1 MGVFQNNLMGAA
13 AAAASAGGGD
23 FYTHQIANSVRNSA
37 AQDGTLKFTAGTPT
51 SGTTF
56 TMSYWVK
63 RYDNG
68 TDGGA
73 TNIFVTGTGGGTYI
87 FIGFGANIF
96 DINFTGGIYGDTR
109 LQTNALYRD
118 TSAWYHHVLR
128 FDSTQAATTNRLRLY
143 VNGVEPTYSSQTIQ
157 AQIDQDE
164 DWDFINESGIVQ
176 AFGGLS
182 GKGHGTEGANL
193 QMAEIVFN
201 DGQSYGPD
209 SYGETK
215 NGVWIPKD
223 PSGLTFGNNGYYLK
237 FESSSDLGND
247 SSGNNNDFTAANL
260 ATHDQMLDSPTF
272 SSTDGNG
279 GNYSTLLGKLLR
291 SYGRTFTMSEGN
303 LKYAGTNSGETSNQ
317 YSTMGAS
324 SGKWYAEFLI
334 ETVGANSAVGIAPSE
349 AVSYDNS
356 IAYTNQNSP
365 GGMGYL
371 QNGNARFNNSDTSS
385 GYDTYTT
392 GDVIQVAMDIDNTR
406 VWFGKNNTWQN
417 SGDPA
422 AGSNAS
428 YTDWTTQGTFSTWHF
443 ATAIGG
449 TSGVHICNFGQEG
462 TFAGEK
468 TAGGNADGSG
478 YGNFLYAP
486 PTGFLAMCAGN
497 LPTADAVDPA
507 QTDDDYPQKLLGM
520 ENWVG
525 TGSTLSVTGLGF
537 QPDFVYFKSA
547 DQGGVYS
554 NWWTYD
560 STRGVTKSIQFN
572 EVDVETTRT
581 TGLTAFGAD
590 GVSVGASTGSHYG
603 AENTAG
609 TLITIICIRV
619 NGGTTAANSV
629 GDTDSVTQVDPS
641 GAFSIVTYTGTGSA
655 TTIGHGLSA
664 APDCIIVKDRGA
676 TNNWAVYHGGVASDA
691 QTDYLLLDSNA
702 AVADDSTYWNDTTPT
717 TSVFSIGT
725 NADVNT
731 NTNTYVAYAF
741 ANIEGYTKFS
751 TYVGNGNADGPFV
764 YCGFLPK
771 VIWLKRYDSTG
782 NWNCYKW
789 DYTSVNSGYIS
800 LGMNEI
806 DTRVEVNTTDNR
818 STSTPI
824 DFLSNGFKIRVADGD
839 INVDTGKYLVMAWA
853 SNPFQY
859 SSAF

>member
-272 SSTDGNG
+272 SATDGNG
-279 GNYSTLLGKLLR
+279 GNFCTINPLSDAPDMVY
-291 SYGRTFTMSEGN
+291 SEGN
-303 LKYAGTNSGETSNQ
+303 LTWT
-317 YSTMGAS
+317 
-324 SGKWYAEFLI
+324 
-334 ETVGANSAVGIAPSE
+334 
-349 AVSYDNS
+349 
-356 IAYTNQNSP
+356 
-365 GGMGYL
+365 
-371 QNGNARFNNSDTSS
+371 TSS
-385 GYDTYTT
+385 N
-392 GDVIQVAMDIDNTR
+392 VR
-406 VWFGKNNTWQN
+406 
-417 SGDPA
+417 
-422 AGSNAS
+422 
-428 YTDWTTQGTFSTWHF
+428 
-443 ATAIGG
+443 GG
-449 TSGVHICNFGQEG
+449 ICNFALPIG
-462 TFAGEK
+462 TDQKWYWEYRQASWAGSESDDLYIGINK
-468 TAGGNADGSG
+468 GSDQNIGWTANRGGNTTSESYGAQG
-478 YGNFLYAP
+478 YKN
-486 PTGFLAMCAGN
+486 T
-497 LPTADAVDPA
+497 
-507 QTDDDYPQKLLGM
+507 LG
-520 ENWVG
+520 
-525 TGSTLSVTGLGF
+525 T
-537 QPDFVYFKSA
+537 
-547 DQGGVYS
+547 
-554 NWWTYD
+554 
-560 STRGVTKSIQFN
+560 
-572 EVDVETTRT
+572 ETT
-581 TGLTAFGAD
+581 
-590 GVSVGASTGSHYG
+590 SYG
-603 AENTAG
+603 A
-609 TLITIICIRV
+609 
-619 NGGTTAANSV
+619 
-629 GDTDSVTQVDPS
+629 Q
-641 GAFSIVTYTGTGSA
+641 
-655 TTIGHGLSA
+655 
-664 APDCIIVKDRGA
+664 
-676 TNNWAVYHGGVASDA
+676 
-691 QTDYLLLDSNA
+691 
-702 AVADDSTYWNDTTPT
+702 
-717 TSVFSIGT
+717 
-725 NADVNT
+725 
-731 NTNTYVAYAF
+731 
-741 ANIEGYTKFS
+741 
-751 TYVGNGNADGPFV
+751 
-764 YCGFLPK
+764 
-771 VIWLKRYDSTG
+771 
-782 NWNCYKW
+782 
-789 DYTSVNSGYIS
+789 
-800 LGMNEI
+800 
-806 DTRVEVNTTDNR
+806 
-818 STSTPI
+818 
-824 DFLSNGFKIRVADGD
+824 
-839 INVDTGKYLVMAWA
+839 
-853 SNPFQY
+853 
-859 SSAF
+859 